1 MTQSPSC
8 PCGAGAL
15 AREKLG
21 LKQNSGERGSL
32 AAKINRAIDLLRAT
46 LEEIFDESSYQ
57 RFLERSQLQSSSQA
71 YALFQCENEKA
82 RARRPRCC

>member
-8 PCGAGAL
+8 SCGAGAL
-15 AREKLG
+15 APEKLA
-21 LKQNSGERGSL
+21 LERTDGKWKSISSKLSAAISL
-32 AAKINRAIDLLRAT
+32 LIAT
-46 LEEIFDESSYQ
+46 LREIFDESSYQ

-71 YALFQCENEKA
+71 YALFLRENEKA